1 MSEGRISGLA
11 RGLSF
16 RLIEAG
22 GVVDRAKVAAD
33 VAMLSQKERR
43 AMRAEG
49 VRFGAFSLYLPTLLE
64 PPALDFSAA
73 FAHLEA
79 PNWRP
84 NRDRLTLLPQPQPS
98 DRSLAAFGLRAV
110 GPFAVAVEAL
120 EALDARLREAPPI
133 KSPGG
138 AGVAL
143 PDDLAETLGWPKEA
157 IPKVLKGLGFTT
169 VRRSTEGA
177 PALWR
182 RRTAAKA
189 PITSA
194 KVESSSPFA
203 ALADFKVAEPPKR
216 RPAPS
221 RIHSAAKPLAGTRR
235 RRRRKPRVTVA

>member
-22 GVVDRAKVAAD
+22 GVVDRARVAID
-33 VAMLSQKERR
+33 VALLSQKERR

-49 VRFGAFSLYLPTLLE
+49 VRFGAFSLYLPALLE
-64 PPALDFSAA
+64 QTARDFYAA
-73 FAHLEA
+73 FAYLEA

-98 DRSLAAFGLRAV
+98 DRALAAFGLRAV
-110 GPFAVAVEAL
+110 GPFAVAVESL
-120 EALDARLREAPPI
+120 EALDARLREAPPV
-133 KSPGG
+133 KSQGG

-143 PDDLAETLGWPKEA
+143 PSDLAETLGWSIEA
-157 IPKVLKGLGFTT
+157 LPRVLKGLGFTT
-169 VRRSTEGA
+169 VRRATEGE

-182 RRTAAKA
+182 RRAAAKA
-189 PITSA
+189 PIASP
-194 KVESSSPFA
+194 KVETSSPFA
-203 ALADFKVAEPPKR
+203 ALAEFKVVEPPKR
-216 RPAPS
+216 RPA
-221 RIHSAAKPLAGTRR
+221 RADAAAKPLPGARR